1 VVRCPRGVTSRLSSK
16 SNRQTGLE
24 SIEYPP
30 RDPYPDQEATMLAK
44 ALVVI
49 ILLGLAISACSSES
63 EENSRAP
70 ATTAEL
76 IQAMHAAY
84 SGKWYEKLT
93 ITQKVEF
100 YKDGEVEREEVW
112 NEIIELPGKVRSNI
126 LPAEDG
132 NAEVFLNGTYY
143 WFRDGELKQ
152 QRNTEHVVL
161 LLGFD
166 VYLQDPESTMAK
178 LGRAEFDLEKMHLGE
193 RDGRPVYVVGADEG
207 DAETNQFWIDQER
220 LIFVGQVTRSNA
232 GNLIEVALS
241 EFEKLEDGWIATRF
255 QFKRNG
261 DLLLDETYQDYHL
274 LEEIDPAV
282 FDVENFKTEF

>member
-1 VVRCPRGVTSRLSSK
+1 MRLQAFSLVTVVFLSGSA
-16 SNRQTGLE
+16 LAA
-24 SIEYPP
+24 
-30 RDPYPDQEATMLAK
+30 DPQEEGGAFSTA
-44 ALVVI
+44 
-49 ILLGLAISACSSES
+49 
-63 EENSRAP
+63 
-70 ATTAEL
+70 AEL
-76 IQAMHAAY
+76 IQAMHSAY
-84 SGKWYEKLT
+84 EGEWYEKLT

-126 LPAEDG
+126 LPVEDG

-143 WFRDGELKQ
+143 WFRDGELEQ

-166 VYLQDPESTMAK
+166 VYLQDPDSTMAK
-178 LGRAEFDLEKMHLGE
+178 LGRAEFDLEKMHVGE
-193 RDGRPVYVVGADEG
+193 RDGRPVYVVGAEAG
-207 DAETNQFWIDQER
+207 DQESNQFWIDQER
-220 LIFVGQVTRSNA
+220 LVFVGQVTRSNA

-241 EFEKLEDGWIATRF
+241 EFEPLEEGWIATRF

-261 DLLLDETYQDYHL
+261 DLVLDETYQEYHL